1 MFIQSVSVLDK
12 KVNSP
17 DCRQSLN
24 LKKNQL
30 ESILKN
36 RLSAEGIWTLFLH
49 VFDFPIDVMKSKF
62 ETDRHKP
69 LKKPTFQ

>member
-1 MFIQSVSVLDK
+1 MFIKSFSVLDQ
-12 KVNSP
+12 KVNFP

-30 ESILKN
+30 ESIL
-36 RLSAEGIWTLFLH
+36 SAEGIWTLFLH
-49 VFDFPIDVMKSKF
+49 VFDFPIYVMKSKF
-62 ETDRHKP
+62 KTDRHKP